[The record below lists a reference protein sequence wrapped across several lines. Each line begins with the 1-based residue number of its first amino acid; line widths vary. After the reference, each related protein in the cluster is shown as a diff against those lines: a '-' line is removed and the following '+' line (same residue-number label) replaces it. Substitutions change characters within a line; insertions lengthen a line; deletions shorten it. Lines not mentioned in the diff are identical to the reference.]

1 MPRKRNSLKHDIFIA
16 VTKNVTN
23 NTSRTSYKRS
33 ATCFANW
40 AKENNIKNTK
50 AILFIFLTLFF
61 ILIVTY

>member
-16 VTKNVTN
+16 VTKNVRN

-40 AKENNIKNTK
+40 AKENNIKK
-50 AILFIFLTLFF
+50 ISDISEEVL
-61 ILIVTY
+61 